1 MKNVIYIVQA
11 ISGIVLILSVLVQS
25 KGTGFGRGVGPSSY
39 HSRRGL
45 EKMVFK
51 LTIGMAAIFVIASFL
66 NLLVV

>member
-1 MKNVIYIVQA
+1 MKNALFTLQA
-11 ISGIVLILSVLVQS
+11 VSGIVLILSVLVQS

-45 EKMVFK
+45 EKVVFK
-51 LTIGMAAIFVIASFL
+51 LTIGTAIVFVITSFL

>member
-1 MKNVIYIVQA
+1 MKNAIYIIQA
-11 ISGIVLILSVLVQS
+11 VSAVVLILTVLIQS

-45 EKMVFK
+45 EKIVFK
-51 LTIGMAAIFVIASFL
+51 LTVAMAIIFVVTSFL